1 MNLSPSK
8 VLFMAFAT
16 GIIVAN
22 LYYCQP
28 LIVLIANEFKIPE
41 AEAGSI
47 TYLTQAGYAIGL
59 FFMVPLGDKVER
71 KKQILVT
78 TFASVLALILA
89 AVSKSYFVLEI
100 ASLLIGAT
108 SIVPQLILP
117 LGASLSAP
125 EKRGKVI
132 GTIMSGLLIG
142 ILLSRTLSGFVGE
155 LWGWRSMFW
164 IAAGVCLV
172 LFFMIKKQFPE
183 NKPTFQGSYGQLI
196 QSLFSLI
203 KTQPILREAT
213 LINVFSFAQFGLF
226 WTTMV
231 LLLSQEPFSFNSATI
246 GLFGIVGASGAL
258 AAPLVGKIGDKGSSR
273 IVVGYGCLLM
283 LLSFIVF
290 YFSAQS
296 IVGIVIGII
305 LIDIGLQAIHISNQT
320 RVYSILPEARNR
332 MNTVFMSFSFF
343 GTALGSAF
351 GLLLWKIGAWEA
363 VSLGGMV
370 LVGLAF
376 AVYAFTYKS
385 KRKRQTELKNSELNL

>member
-1 MNLSPSK
+1 
-8 VLFMAFAT
+8 MAVAT

-28 LIVLIANEFKIPE
+28 LIILIASEFNIPE

-59 FFMVPLGDKVER
+59 FLMVPLGDKIER

-89 AVSKSYFVLEI
+89 AVSKSFFILEI
-100 ASLLIGAT
+100 ASLLIGVT

-117 LGASLSAP
+117 LAAALSAP

-132 GTIMSGLLIG
+132 GTIMSGLLVG

-155 LWGWRSMFW
+155 WWGWRSMFW
-164 IAAGVCLV
+164 IASGVCLI
-172 LFFMIKKQFPE
+172 LFFIIKNQFPV
-183 NKPTFQGSYGQLI
+183 NKPTFKGSYGQLI
-196 QSLFSLI
+196 QSLFTLI

-213 LINVFSFAQFGLF
+213 LINVFSFAQFGAF

-231 LLLSQEPFSFNSATI
+231 LLLSEPPFSFSSATI
-246 GLFGIVGASGAL
+246 GLFGVVGASGAL
-258 AAPLVGKIGDKGSSR
+258 AAPLVGKFGDKGSSR
-273 IVVGYGCLLM
+273 VIVGYGCLLM
-283 LLSFIVF
+283 LLSFVVF
-290 YFSAQS
+290 YFSSES
-296 IVGIVIGII
+296 IVGLVIGII

-351 GLLLWKIGAWEA
+351 GLFLWKVGAWHA
-363 VSLGGMV
+363 VSLGGML
-370 LVGLAF
+370 LVALAF
-376 AVYAFTYKS
+376 AVYGFTYKS
-385 KRKRQTELKNSELNL
+385 KGKQQSPLQNSEIKL

>member
-1 MNLSPSK
+1 MNLSQSK
-8 VLFMAFAT
+8 VLFMAVAT

-28 LIVLIANEFKIPE
+28 LIVLIASEFNVPE
-41 AEAGSI
+41 TEAGTI

-59 FFMVPLGDKVER
+59 FFMVPLGDKIER

-89 AVSKSYFVLEI
+89 AVSKSFLVLEI
-100 ASLLIGAT
+100 ASLLIGIT

-117 LGASLSAP
+117 LAASLTAP
-125 EKRGKVI
+125 ERRGKVI
-132 GTIMSGLLIG
+132 GTIMSGLLVG

-155 LWGWRSMFW
+155 WWGWRSMFW
-164 IAAGVCLV
+164 IAAGFCLI
-172 LFFMIKKQFPE
+172 LFFVIRNQFPV
-183 NKPTFQGSYGQLI
+183 NKPTFEGSYGQLI

-203 KTQPILREAT
+203 KTQPLLREAT
-213 LINVFSFAQFGLF
+213 LINVFSFAQFGVF

-231 LLLSQEPFSFNSATI
+231 LLLSEAPFNFNSATI

-273 IVVGYGCLLM
+273 IVIGYGILLM

-290 YFSAQS
+290 YFSAES

-363 VSLGGMV
+363 VSLGGIA
-370 LVGLAF
+370 LVALAF
-376 AVYAFTYKS
+376 AVYGFTYTS
-385 KRKRQTELKNSELNL
+385 KRKRQNDLQNSEINL

>member
-1 MNLSPSK
+1 
-8 VLFMAFAT
+8 MAFAT

-28 LIVLIANEFKIPE
+28 LIVLIANEFKIPA

-164 IAAGVCLV
+164 IAAGVCLI

-183 NKPTFQGSYGQLI
+183 NKPTFEGSYGQLI

-273 IVVGYGCLLM
+273 VVVGYGCLMM

-351 GLLLWKIGAWEA
+351 GLLLWKIGAWSA

-370 LVGLAF
+370 LVALAF

-385 KRKRQTELKNSELNL
+385 KRKRPNELKNSELNL

>member
-1 MNLSPSK
+1 MNLSQSK

-28 LIVLIANEFKIPE
+28 LIVLIANEFNIPE

-59 FFMVPLGDKVER
+59 FFMVPLGDKIER

-100 ASLLIGAT
+100 ASLLIGVT

-117 LGASLSAP
+117 LGATLSAP

-164 IAAGVCLV
+164 IAAGVCLI

-183 NKPTFQGSYGQLI
+183 NKPTFEGSYGQLI

-213 LINVFSFAQFGLF
+213 LINVFSFAQFGAF

-231 LLLSQEPFSFNSATI
+231 LLLSEAPFSFNSATI

-273 IVVGYGCLLM
+273 IAIGYGILLM
-283 LLSFIVF
+283 FLSFIIF
-290 YFSAQS
+290 YFSAES
-296 IVGIVIGII
+296 ILGIVIGIV

-351 GLLLWKIGAWEA
+351 GLFLWKVGAWEA
-363 VSLGGMV
+363 VSLGGMA
-370 LVGLAF
+370 LVVVAF
-376 AVYAFTYKS
+376 GVYAFTYKS
-385 KRKRQTELKNSELNL
+385 KRKRVNELQNSEINL